1 MLALVGMP
9 GSGKSTVGRQL
20 ARRLH
25 LPFIDLDQ
33 RIEAHLG
40 HSIREYFEREGE
52 AAFRDLEERMLEQ
65 VLSEPFAVLSTGGG
79 TVIRPTNRECLHAH
93 STVFYLRTM
102 PHEVFRRLRNDL
114 HRPLLQVEDPM
125 ARLRELFQARDPLY
139 KEAAHHVVDL
149 PRPRVGMVIQIILSK
164 LPEHIAER
172 AQWPQAASA
181 DDATEPSLHEP
192 RPSN

>member
-1 MLALVGMP
+1 MP

-52 AAFRDLEERMLEQ
+52 EAFRDLEARMLES
-65 VLSEPFAVLSTGGG
+65 VLQEPFAVLSTGGG
-79 TVIRPTNRECLHAH
+79 TVLRPSNRERLRAQ

-114 HRPLLQVEDPM
+114 HRPLLQVADPM
-125 ARLRELFQARDPLY
+125 ARLRELFQVRDPLY
-139 KEAAHHVVDL
+139 KEAAHHVIDL
-149 PRPRVGMVIQIILSK
+149 PRPRVGMVIQIILTR
-164 LPEHIAER
+164 LPESIAER
-172 AQWPQAASA
+172 AQWPQAAA
-181 DDATEPSLHEP
+181 TDDASEPHLHEP
-192 RPSN
+192 RPSH

>member
-40 HSIREYFEREGE
+40 HSIREHFEREGE
-52 AAFRDLEERMLEQ
+52 EAFRDLEQHMLAE
-65 VLSEPFAVLSTGGG
+65 VLKEPFAVLSTGGG
-79 TVIRPTNRECLHAH
+79 TVLRPANREQLRTH
-93 STVFYLRTM
+93 STVIYLRTM

-114 HRPLLQVEDPM
+114 NRPLLQVTDPM
-125 ARLRELFQARDPLY
+125 GRLRELFQTRDPLY
-139 KEAAHHVVDL
+139 KESAHHVIDL
-149 PRPRVGMVIQIILSK
+149 PRPRVGVLIQTILSK
-164 LPEHIAER
+164 LPAPLAER
-172 AQWPQAASA
+172 ATWPDPHPNEDPLAS
-181 DDATEPSLHEP
+181 PSNDT

>member
-52 AAFRDLEERMLEQ
+52 EAFRDLEARMLES
-65 VLSEPFAVLSTGGG
+65 VLQEPFAVLSTGGG
-79 TVIRPTNRECLHAH
+79 TVLRPSNRERLRAQ

-114 HRPLLQVEDPM
+114 HRPLLQVADPM
-125 ARLRELFQARDPLY
+125 ARLRELFQVRDPLY
-139 KEAAHHVVDL
+139 KEAAHHVIDL
-149 PRPRVGMVIQIILSK
+149 PRPRVGMVIQIILTR
-164 LPEHIAER
+164 LPESIAER
-172 AQWPQAASA
+172 AQWPQAAA
-181 DDATEPSLHEP
+181 TDDASEPHLHEP
-192 RPSN
+192 RPSH

>member
-40 HSIREYFEREGE
+40 YSIREHFEREGE
-52 AAFRDLEERMLEQ
+52 EAFRDLEQRTLEQ
-65 VLSEPFAVLSTGGG
+65 VLQEPFAVLSTGGG
-79 TVIRPTNRECLHAH
+79 TVLRPANREALRAQ
-93 STVFYLRTM
+93 STVIYLRTM
-102 PHEVFRRLRNDL
+102 PHEVFRRLRNDMN
-114 HRPLLQVEDPM
+114 RPLLQVADPM
-125 ARLRELFQARDPLY
+125 GRLRELFQIRDPLY
-139 KEAAHHVVDL
+139 KESAHHVIDL
-149 PRPRVGMVIQIILSK
+149 PRPRVGVLIQTILSK
-164 LPEHIAER
+164 LPETLAER
-172 AQWPQAASA
+172 ANWPDPPSA
-181 DDATEPSLHEP
+181 DVSSAPAPHEP

>member
-1 MLALVGMP
+1 MP

-40 HSIREYFEREGE
+40 YSIREHFEREGE
-52 AAFRDLEERMLEQ
+52 EAFRDLEQRMLES
-65 VLSEPFAVLSTGGG
+65 VLKEPFAVLSTGGG
-79 TVIRPTNRECLHAH
+79 TVIRPANREQLRQH

-114 HRPLLQVEDPM
+114 NRPLLQVADPM
-125 ARLRELFQARDPLY
+125 GRLRELFQLRDPLY
-139 KEAAHHVVDL
+139 QEAAHHVIDL
-149 PRPRVGMVIQIILSK
+149 PRPRVGLLIQIILTK
-164 LPEHIAER
+164 LPQAVAER
-172 AQWPQAASA
+172 ASWPQAPQT
-181 DDATEPSLHEP
+181 DDATAPHAHES
-192 RPSN
+192 RPSH